1 MSIPDDTLA
10 TLRALNDLDL
20 GALAFAVG
28 GDHTYLAKHTD
39 PHNLLCAMRGRYA
52 TFFLPDD
59 VNNAIRINGGPGPVA
74 SLGAE
79 VRAALPK
86 PRVLGSNPSERPKS
100 K

>member
-28 GDHTYLAKHTD
+28 GDHIYLATHAD
-39 PHNLLCAMRGRYA
+39 PHTLLCAMFERYA
-52 TFFLPDD
+52 PFVLSDD

-74 SLGAE
+74 SLGFQ
-79 VRAALPK
+79 VRAALPETE
-86 PRVLGSNPSERPKS
+86 G
-100 K
+100 